1 MESCLAS
8 SFQQNYPKFELIFC
22 LESDSDPAIDV
33 VTELIKQYPSVDAK
47 IMISDEKYGPNPKI
61 NNLAKGFSAAK
72 YDIIWVLDSNVW
84 VSQGTLKRSVDRF
97 NSNPKIALV
106 HHLPLCVSIDGTS
119 RGSNL
124 DEMFMLSSHSKFY
137 TAINFV
143 GIAPCVMGK
152 SNLYRRSVLDK
163 AVSVKLLKSI
173 EPGTGIRHFA
183 QFIAEDNMIAQCI
196 WDNGG
201 RTALTAAETK
211 PTTSPSSQPSPE
223 PTTSSTSQPSPEPT
237 TSSTSQS
244 SSEPTPAPES
254 TSEPTSSSQPQST
267 TTQSSSPSTSSTPS
281 EGEFSGD
288 GTFYNTGLG
297 ACGIE
302 SNDSQ
307 FVVAVGYELY
317 DSVNTANPNNNPLC
331 GRKITVFRGLKSVQV
346 TVVDKCPGCSYYS
359 LDLSPA
365 AFDVLGN
372 PDEGRIPITWIW
384 S

>member
-1 MESCLAS
+1 MQLSFKSLSSLLLAS
-8 SFQQNYPKFELIFC
+8 S
-22 LESDSDPAIDV
+22 AIIAVPVHRHNDHNLLDKREILTEV
-33 VTELIKQYPSVDAK
+33 VRQTRIHYQRHVVVVD
-47 IMISDEKYGPNPKI
+47 
-61 NNLAKGFSAAK
+61 
-72 YDIIWVLDSNVW
+72 
-84 VSQGTLKRSVDRF
+84 Q
-97 NSNPKIALV
+97 NSNTISTGLEQAYVSTVSADSSPS
-106 HHLPLCVSIDGTS
+106 LPSDVIKVVPEPSTTS
-119 RGSNL
+119 S
-124 DEMFMLSSHSKFY
+124 
-137 TAINFV
+137 
-143 GIAPCVMGK
+143 
-152 SNLYRRSVLDK
+152 
-163 AVSVKLLKSI
+163 
-173 EPGTGIRHFA
+173 
-183 QFIAEDNMIAQCI
+183 
-196 WDNGG
+196 
-201 RTALTAAETK
+201 AAETK
-211 PTTSPSSQPSPE
+211 PTTSSSSQPSPE
-223 PTTSSTSQPSPEPT
+223 PTTSTSQPSPEPT

-244 SSEPTPAPES
+244 LSEPTPAPES

>member
-1 MESCLAS
+1 MQLSFKSLSGLLLVS
-8 SFQQNYPKFELIFC
+8 SAIIAVPVHRHNDHNL
-22 LESDSDPAIDV
+22 LEKREILTEV
-33 VTELIKQYPSVDAK
+33 VRQTRIHYQRHVVVVD
-47 IMISDEKYGPNPKI
+47 
-61 NNLAKGFSAAK
+61 
-72 YDIIWVLDSNVW
+72 
-84 VSQGTLKRSVDRF
+84 Q
-97 NSNPKIALV
+97 NSNTISTGLEQAYVSTISADSSPS
-106 HHLPLCVSIDGTS
+106 LPSDVIKVVPESSATS
-119 RGSNL
+119 S
-124 DEMFMLSSHSKFY
+124 
-137 TAINFV
+137 
-143 GIAPCVMGK
+143 
-152 SNLYRRSVLDK
+152 
-163 AVSVKLLKSI
+163 
-173 EPGTGIRHFA
+173 
-183 QFIAEDNMIAQCI
+183 
-196 WDNGG
+196 
-201 RTALTAAETK
+201 AAETK

-254 TSEPTSSSQPQST
+254 TSEPTSSSQSQST

>member
-1 MESCLAS
+1 MQLSFKSLSGLLLAS
-8 SFQQNYPKFELIFC
+8 S
-22 LESDSDPAIDV
+22 AIIAVPVHRHNDHNLLDKREILTEV
-33 VTELIKQYPSVDAK
+33 VRQTRIHYQRHVVVVD
-47 IMISDEKYGPNPKI
+47 
-61 NNLAKGFSAAK
+61 
-72 YDIIWVLDSNVW
+72 
-84 VSQGTLKRSVDRF
+84 Q
-97 NSNPKIALV
+97 NSNTISTGLEQAYVSTVSADSSPS
-106 HHLPLCVSIDGTS
+106 LPSDVIKVVPEPSTTS
-119 RGSNL
+119 S
-124 DEMFMLSSHSKFY
+124 
-137 TAINFV
+137 
-143 GIAPCVMGK
+143 
-152 SNLYRRSVLDK
+152 
-163 AVSVKLLKSI
+163 
-173 EPGTGIRHFA
+173 
-183 QFIAEDNMIAQCI
+183 
-196 WDNGG
+196 
-201 RTALTAAETK
+201 AAETK

>member
-1 MESCLAS
+1 MQLSFKSLSGLLLAS
-8 SFQQNYPKFELIFC
+8 S
-22 LESDSDPAIDV
+22 AIIAVPVHRHNDHNLLDKREILTEV
-33 VTELIKQYPSVDAK
+33 VRQTRIHYQRHVVVVD
-47 IMISDEKYGPNPKI
+47 
-61 NNLAKGFSAAK
+61 
-72 YDIIWVLDSNVW
+72 
-84 VSQGTLKRSVDRF
+84 Q
-97 NSNPKIALV
+97 NSNTISTGLEQAYVSTVSADSSPS
-106 HHLPLCVSIDGTS
+106 LPSDVIKVVPEPSTTS
-119 RGSNL
+119 S
-124 DEMFMLSSHSKFY
+124 
-137 TAINFV
+137 
-143 GIAPCVMGK
+143 
-152 SNLYRRSVLDK
+152 
-163 AVSVKLLKSI
+163 
-173 EPGTGIRHFA
+173 
-183 QFIAEDNMIAQCI
+183 
-196 WDNGG
+196 
-201 RTALTAAETK
+201 AAETK
-211 PTTSPSSQPSPE
+211 PTTSSSSQPSPE
-223 PTTSSTSQPSPEPT
+223 PTTSTSQPLPEPT

-254 TSEPTSSSQPQST
+254 TSEPTSSLQPQST

>member
-1 MESCLAS
+1 MQLSFKSLSGLLLAS
-8 SFQQNYPKFELIFC
+8 S
-22 LESDSDPAIDV
+22 AIIAVPVHRHNDHNLLDKREILTEV
-33 VTELIKQYPSVDAK
+33 VRQTRIHYQRHVVVVD
-47 IMISDEKYGPNPKI
+47 
-61 NNLAKGFSAAK
+61 
-72 YDIIWVLDSNVW
+72 
-84 VSQGTLKRSVDRF
+84 Q
-97 NSNPKIALV
+97 NSNTISTGLEQAYVSTVSADSSPS
-106 HHLPLCVSIDGTS
+106 LPSDVIKVVPEPSTTS
-119 RGSNL
+119 S
-124 DEMFMLSSHSKFY
+124 
-137 TAINFV
+137 
-143 GIAPCVMGK
+143 
-152 SNLYRRSVLDK
+152 
-163 AVSVKLLKSI
+163 
-173 EPGTGIRHFA
+173 
-183 QFIAEDNMIAQCI
+183 
-196 WDNGG
+196 
-201 RTALTAAETK
+201 AAETK
-211 PTTSPSSQPSPE
+211 PTTSPSSQPSPEPTTSSTSQPSPE

>member
-1 MESCLAS
+1 MQLSFKSLSGLLLAS
-8 SFQQNYPKFELIFC
+8 S
-22 LESDSDPAIDV
+22 AIIAVPVHRHNDHNLLDKREILTEV
-33 VTELIKQYPSVDAK
+33 VRQTRIHYQRHVVVVD
-47 IMISDEKYGPNPKI
+47 
-61 NNLAKGFSAAK
+61 
-72 YDIIWVLDSNVW
+72 
-84 VSQGTLKRSVDRF
+84 Q
-97 NSNPKIALV
+97 NSNTISTGLEQAYVSTVSADPSPS
-106 HHLPLCVSIDGTS
+106 LPSDVIKVVPEPSTTS
-119 RGSNL
+119 S
-124 DEMFMLSSHSKFY
+124 
-137 TAINFV
+137 
-143 GIAPCVMGK
+143 
-152 SNLYRRSVLDK
+152 
-163 AVSVKLLKSI
+163 
-173 EPGTGIRHFA
+173 
-183 QFIAEDNMIAQCI
+183 
-196 WDNGG
+196 
-201 RTALTAAETK
+201 AAETK

-267 TTQSSSPSTSSTPS
+267 TTQSSSPSTSSTPA

>member
-1 MESCLAS
+1 MQLSFKSLSGLLLAS
-8 SFQQNYPKFELIFC
+8 S
-22 LESDSDPAIDV
+22 AIIAVPVHRHNDHNLLDKREILTEV
-33 VTELIKQYPSVDAK
+33 VRQTRIHYQRHVVVVD
-47 IMISDEKYGPNPKI
+47 
-61 NNLAKGFSAAK
+61 
-72 YDIIWVLDSNVW
+72 
-84 VSQGTLKRSVDRF
+84 Q
-97 NSNPKIALV
+97 NSNTISTGLEQAYVSTVSADSSPS
-106 HHLPLCVSIDGTS
+106 LPSDVIKVVPEPSTTS
-119 RGSNL
+119 S
-124 DEMFMLSSHSKFY
+124 
-137 TAINFV
+137 
-143 GIAPCVMGK
+143 
-152 SNLYRRSVLDK
+152 
-163 AVSVKLLKSI
+163 
-173 EPGTGIRHFA
+173 
-183 QFIAEDNMIAQCI
+183 
-196 WDNGG
+196 
-201 RTALTAAETK
+201 AAETK
-211 PTTSPSSQPSPE
+211 PTTSSS
-223 PTTSSTSQPSPEPT
+223 SQPSPEPT

-254 TSEPTSSSQPQST
+254 TSEPTSSLQPQST

>member
-1 MESCLAS
+1 MQLSFKSLSGLLLAS
-8 SFQQNYPKFELIFC
+8 S
-22 LESDSDPAIDV
+22 AIIAVPVHRHNDHNLLDKREILTEV
-33 VTELIKQYPSVDAK
+33 VRQTRIHYQRHVVVVD
-47 IMISDEKYGPNPKI
+47 
-61 NNLAKGFSAAK
+61 
-72 YDIIWVLDSNVW
+72 
-84 VSQGTLKRSVDRF
+84 Q
-97 NSNPKIALV
+97 NSNTISTGLEQAYVSTVSADSSPS
-106 HHLPLCVSIDGTS
+106 LPSDVIKVVPEPSTTS
-119 RGSNL
+119 S
-124 DEMFMLSSHSKFY
+124 
-137 TAINFV
+137 
-143 GIAPCVMGK
+143 
-152 SNLYRRSVLDK
+152 
-163 AVSVKLLKSI
+163 
-173 EPGTGIRHFA
+173 
-183 QFIAEDNMIAQCI
+183 
-196 WDNGG
+196 
-201 RTALTAAETK
+201 AAETK
-211 PTTSPSSQPSPE
+211 PTTSSSSQPSPE
-223 PTTSSTSQPSPEPT
+223 PTTSTSQPSPEPT

-244 SSEPTPAPES
+244 LSEPTPAPES